1 MDNDKSDKKELDQFE
16 KKLLEEIEIIKNCQ
30 KNTSTDSCLKCE
42 KIIGCDIRNSY
53 VKAVYDSMNKGQSGG
68 FEF

>member
-30 KNTSTDSCLKCE
+30 KNNSTDSCLKCE